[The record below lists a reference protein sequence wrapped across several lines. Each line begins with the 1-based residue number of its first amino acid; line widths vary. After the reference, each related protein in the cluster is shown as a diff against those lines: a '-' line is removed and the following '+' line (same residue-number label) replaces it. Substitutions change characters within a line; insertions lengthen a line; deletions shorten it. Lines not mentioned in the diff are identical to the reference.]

1 MSTTAKM
8 IRTIEPDENEVPA
21 RKEHPGVTQ
30 AGWVEVIAGSMFSGK
45 SEELIRRLR
54 RAKIARQKVQVFKPE
69 IDARFSNNH
78 IVSHSEMKHESFNVR
93 TAEEIR
99 ANVLPDTEVVGI
111 DEGQFFDNDL
121 IAIANDLAV
130 RGVRV
135 IIAGLDQDYTGKPWE
150 PMPQLLAVA
159 EYITK
164 THAICMK
171 CGQPA
176 NYTQR
181 TFESEERVAVG
192 GANMYEARCR
202 TCFVPHADAPTV
214 HEE

>member
-1 MSTTAKM
+1 MSTTARM

-30 AGWVEVIAGSMFSGK
+30 AGWLEVIAGSMFSGK

-78 IVSHSEMKHESFNVR
+78 IVSHSEMKHESINVR
-93 TAEEIR
+93 TAQEIR

-121 IAIANDLAV
+121 IAVANELAE

-214 HEE
+214 HEG

>member
-1 MSTTAKM
+1 MSSTAKM
-8 IRTIEPDENEVPA
+8 IRSIEPDENEVPA
-21 RKEHPGVTQ
+21 RKEHPGASQ
-30 AGWVEVIAGSMFSGK
+30 AGWIEVIAGSMFSGK

-54 RAKIARQKVQVFKPE
+54 RAKIARQKVQVFKPA
-69 IDARFSNNH
+69 IDARYSDNH
-78 IVSHSEMKHESFNVR
+78 IVSHSEMKHES
-93 TAEEIR
+93 
-99 ANVLPDTEVVGI
+99 ANVATVADMRRLVEPETEVVGI
-111 DEGQFFDNDL
+111 DEAQFFDNEL
-121 IAIANDLAV
+121 IPLVNDLAG

-135 IIAGLDQDYTGKPWE
+135 IIAGLDQDYTGKPWD
-150 PMPQLLAVA
+150 PMPQLLAMA

-181 TFESEERVAVG
+181 TFESEERVADG

-202 TCFVPHADAPTV
+202 SCFVPHADAPTV
-214 HEE
+214 HKD

>member
-1 MSTTAKM
+1 M
-8 IRTIEPDENEVPA
+8 IRNIELEENDVPA
-21 RKEHPGVTQ
+21 RKEHPAASR

-69 IDARFSNNH
+69 IDSRFSDNH
-78 IVSHSEMKHESFNVR
+78 IVSHSEMTHESSNVR
-93 TAEEIR
+93 TAAQIR
-99 ANVLPDTEVVGI
+99 EHVQPETEVVGI
-111 DEGQFFDNDL
+111 DEAQFFDNEL
-121 IAIANDLAV
+121 IAVANELAE
-130 RGVRV
+130 RGLRV
-135 IIAGLDQDYTGKPWE
+135 IVAGLDTDYTAKPWE
-150 PMPQLLAVA
+150 PMPQLLAIA

-164 THAICMK
+164 THAICMR

-192 GANMYEARCR
+192 GAGMYEARCR
-202 TCFVPHADAPTV
+202 SCFVPHADAPTV
-214 HEE
+214 HEG

>member
-1 MSTTAKM
+1 MEELIAQVNDG
-8 IRTIEPDENEVPA
+8 EPTHNS
-21 RKEHPGVTQ
+21 RKNV
-30 AGWVEVIAGSMFSGK
+30 GWIEVIAGSMFSGK

-54 RAKIARQKVQVFKPE
+54 RAKIARQKVQVFKP
-69 IDARFSNNH
+69 DVDSRFSRDH
-78 IVSHSEMKHESFNVR
+78 IVSHSEMRHESSNIR
-93 TAEEIR
+93 SAEE
-99 ANVLPDTEVVGI
+99 VLAKVEPDTEVVGI
-111 DEGQFFDNDL
+111 DEGQFFDNALVDV
-121 IAIANDLAV
+121 ATQLAKS
-130 RGVRV
+130 GMRV

-181 TFESEERVAVG
+181 TFESDERVAVG
-192 GANMYEARCR
+192 GEGMYEARCR
-202 TCFVPHADAPTV
+202 RCFVPHADAPTV
-214 HEE
+214 HSD

>member
-1 MSTTAKM
+1 MEDRFAQADH
-8 IRTIEPDENEVPA
+8 EPTPYS
-21 RKEHPGVTQ
+21 RPS
-30 AGWVEVIAGSMFSGK
+30 AGWIEVIAGSMFSGK

-54 RAKIARQKVQVFKPE
+54 RAKIARQKVQVFKPKV
-69 IDARFSNNH
+69 DTRFSQDH
-78 IVSHSEMKHESFNVR
+78 IVSHSEMRHESSNVSSTEDLLAR
-93 TAEEIR
+93 
-99 ANVLPDTEVVGI
+99 LDPDTEVVGI
-111 DEGQFFDNDL
+111 DEGQFFDNEL
-121 IAIANDLAV
+121 VAVANTLAQ

-150 PMPQLLAVA
+150 PMPQLLAIA

-192 GANMYEARCR
+192 GEGMYEARCR
-202 TCFVPHADAPTV
+202 RCFVPHADAPTV

>member
-1 MSTTAKM
+1 MDELIAQVNDGEPTHHSRVTT
-8 IRTIEPDENEVPA
+8 
-21 RKEHPGVTQ
+21 
-30 AGWVEVIAGSMFSGK
+30 GWVEVITGSMFSGK

-54 RAKIARQKVQVFKPE
+54 RAKIARQKVQVFKP
-69 IDARFSNNH
+69 DVDSRFSNDH
-78 IVSHSEMKHESFNVR
+78 IVSHSEMRHESANSR
-93 TAEEIR
+93 SAAE
-99 ANVLPDTEVVGI
+99 VLAKVDPDTEVVGI
-111 DEGQFFDNDL
+111 DEGQFFDNEL
-121 IAIANDLAV
+121 VSVANELAQ

-150 PMPQLLAVA
+150 PMPQLLAIA

-192 GANMYEARCR
+192 GEGMYEARCR
-202 TCFVPHADAPTV
+202 KCFVPHADAPTV
-214 HEE
+214 HPD